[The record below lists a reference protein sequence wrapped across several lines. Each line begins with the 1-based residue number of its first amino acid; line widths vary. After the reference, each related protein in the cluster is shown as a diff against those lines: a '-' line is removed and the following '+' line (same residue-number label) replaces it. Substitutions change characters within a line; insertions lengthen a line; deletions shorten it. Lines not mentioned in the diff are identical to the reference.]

1 MVSSSVLLLYV
12 VKVSAGAD
20 MLVFIN
26 QVAYFLLT
34 TELQPGLCLF
44 AREHDTLV
52 IVHQTSSDVDVP
64 GIAFYE
70 A

>member
-1 MVSSSVLLLYV
+1 
-12 VKVSAGAD
+12 

-44 AREHDTLV
+44 AGEHDTLV